1 MTSMM
6 VKRMVMTSMMVNR
19 MTYLLGD
26 DQYDGQEDQLH
37 DVHLQQPPEE
47 DLDWAQVP
55 AEVGIG
61 LHHTQFEPGL
71 GSACNSVRK
80 LWKTI
85 QIYEHSSGPYGIKVM
100 L

>member
-6 VKRMVMTSMMVNR
+6 VKR

-47 DLDWAQVP
+47 DLDWAQVL
-55 AEVGIG
+55 AEVHIG

-71 GSACNSVRK
+71 GSACKPVRK
-80 LWKTI
+80 WWKTI
-85 QIYEHSSGPYGIKVM
+85 QIYEQSSGPMAFLV
-100 L
+100 